1 MNLTFLAT
9 ATRCPTLF
17 YLFMKLFFQKLSHL
31 IFFFYFC
38 SMNIGLKISVPL
50 FFLLILSACSSEE
63 RTPVLALNSKIFLKE
78 WPDSAYVQ
86 SIDSIIAAEPIKKQ
100 ANEKKTNIIL
110 NASPTNSAVS
120 QTKPS
125 KPIQQ
130 EASKPKSKAIQS
142 ESFMDR
148 FANSIS
154 KWQSDPNNSALYKT
168 ISAKENEDVIELLAR
183 IYGKEA
189 KKLPRFYTM
198 SVLQSLN
205 PGISMDKPGAGAQVR
220 IPKL

>member
-1 MNLTFLAT
+1 
-9 ATRCPTLF
+9 
-17 YLFMKLFFQKLSHL
+17 
-31 IFFFYFC
+31 
-38 SMNIGLKISVPL
+38 
-50 FFLLILSACSSEE
+50 
-63 RTPVLALNSKIFLKE
+63 
-78 WPDSAYVQ
+78 
-86 SIDSIIAAEPIKKQ
+86 
-100 ANEKKTNIIL
+100 
-110 NASPTNSAVS
+110 
-120 QTKPS
+120 
-125 KPIQQ
+125 
-130 EASKPKSKAIQS
+130 
-142 ESFMDR
+142 MDR

-183 IYGKEA
+183 VYGKEA

>member
-9 ATRCPTLF
+9 ATRGPTLF

-31 IFFFYFC
+31 IFFFYFY

-183 IYGKEA
+183 VYGKEA